1 MKDDTKQMLE
11 SSVKRIALDI
21 EEGIEI
27 TKENIEEWNDDEQ
40 YELGDMVGGFD
51 YIKDALDIT
60 YIINSDMTYK
70 GAEVLVGFGGPNIWI
85 DTRSG
90 TVEGAWWGTKASY
103 PYFTDSIGIDQCL
116 EELYQCR

>member
-1 MKDDTKQMLE
+1 MKDDTQKMLE
-11 SSVKRIALDI
+11 SSVKRIALEI

-27 TKENIEEWNDDEQ
+27 TKDNIEEWNDDEQ
-40 YELGDMVGGFD
+40 YQLEDMVGGFD

-60 YIINSDMTYK
+60 YIINSDKTYR

-90 TVEGAWWGTKASY
+90 TVEGRWWGDKASY
-103 PYFTDSIGIDQCL
+103 PYFEDNIGIDECL
-116 EELYQCR
+116 EELYQC